1 MKKSILLTTIFSL
14 FLINSSNAAIFQQ
27 VSENN
32 TNGYGAPMC
41 FTNKSVCVVG
51 NYMVSK
57 SGQEQLFIKDG
68 IVCNEKKTQCTNG
81 SFLLTSS
88 VPIF

>member
-27 VSENN
+27 IS

-41 FTNKSVCVVG
+41 FANKSACVVG
-51 NYMVSK
+51 NYMVSR
-57 SGQEQLFIKDG
+57 SGHEELFIRDG